1 MKQKNWLVA
10 PIFVTRGRNRYETRS
25 RYTAMGYEQ
34 LEKSQSRISMFE
46 FGDFFSWD
54 GCPWHQWTFV
64 LWIIM
69 QRGIF
74 SDILATTCMTLQW
87 FSCFA
92 ARGRCLADFARC
104 GNLCYFGPAHSPSEF
119 ERCLFG
125 DPKGWTQQ
133 LPMWIF
139 WPMIP
144 LPLRIICMF
153 CEAGLGTV
161 IGDSAASSKQ
171 SQDWKASLFF
181 IFYNTV
187 VVLDVM
193 SFLFV

>member
-10 PIFVTRGRNRYETRS
+10 PIFVTRGEIDMTPDLDTQLCNSKNRNLES
-25 RYTAMGYEQ
+25 RCLNLVT
-34 LEKSQSRISMFE
+34 
-46 FGDFFSWD
+46 FFLRRMSL
-54 GCPWHQWTFV
+54 WHQWTFV
-64 LWIIM
+64 LWIIL

-74 SDILATTCMTLQW
+74 SDTLATTCMTLQW

-92 ARGRCLADFARC
+92 ARRRCLADFAGC
-104 GNLCYFGPAHSPSEF
+104 GNLCYFRPAHSPSEF

-125 DPKGWTQQ
+125 DSKGWTHQ
-133 LPMWIF
+133 LSMWIF

-144 LPLRIICMF
+144 LPLHIICMF
-153 CEAGLGTV
+153 CEAELGTL

-193 SFLFV
+193 SFLYV